1 MVKAV
6 FPGSFDPPSY
16 GHLNLIE
23 RVRGI
28 FEEIYVVVAVNKQK
42 TGFFSPEERR
52 DLLVGLLASY
62 PNVSVHLCDRLIVEF
77 ARERGCKVLVRG
89 VRNVTDFS
97 YEFDLSILNK
107 GLDPSIETMF
117 IATDPR
123 YFVLRSSSIKE
134 LASFGGNLS
143 SMVPPSVAAAIA
155 AKAKNASKTERLG
168 LDNSGTFV

>member
-16 GHLNLIE
+16 GHLNVIE
-23 RVRGI
+23 RVQGI
-28 FEEIYVVVAVNKQK
+28 FEEILVVVAVNRQK
-42 TGFFSPEERR
+42 NGFFTPEERR
-52 DLLVGLLASY
+52 DLLVELVRPY
-62 PNVSVHLCDRLIVEF
+62 PNVSVQLCDRLIVEF
-77 ARERGCKVLVRG
+77 ARDNGCRVLIRG
-89 VRNVTDFS
+89 VRNLTDFS

-107 GLDPSIETMF
+107 GLDPGIETMF

-143 SMVPPSVAAAIA
+143 AMVPPTVAKAIA
-155 AKAKNASKTERLG
+155 AKARAGVESRQG
-168 LDNSGTFV
+168 PAH